1 MEKKITKDTLIS
13 ELLAIN
19 PNAAE
24 ILFAHGMHCLG
35 CAVAHQETIEQAIS
49 VHGEDLDELL
59 NELNANV

>member
-19 PNAAE
+19 PDSAE

-49 VHGEDLDELL
+49 VHGEDLDQLL
-59 NELNANV
+59 NELNGNI